1 MFDFEK
7 LIAYQK
13 AKEVNRK
20 IQKILINK
28 KISSFLRD
36 QLYRASISMV
46 INIAEGTGK
55 LSKLDR
61 KNFYVISRGSV
72 FECASLLEL
81 FQDENIISD
90 NELVSLKE
98 NLEEVSRLL
107 SGLINSFTNKDV
119 FKRNNER

>member
-13 AKEVNRK
+13 AREVNKK
-20 IQKILINK
+20 IQKLLIGR
-28 KISSFLRD
+28 KINIFIRD
-36 QLYRASISMV
+36 QLYRASVSMV

-55 LSKLDR
+55 LSKNDR

-81 FQDENIISD
+81 LCDENVID
-90 NELVSLKE
+90 NKEQLDLKLD
-98 NLEEVSRLL
+98 LEEVSKLL
-107 SGLINSFTNKDV
+107 SGLINSFTKIA
-119 FKRNNER
+119 K

>member
-13 AKEVNRK
+13 ARDVNKK
-20 IQKILINK
+20 IQKFLVEK
-28 KISSFLRD
+28 KTNVFLRD

-55 LSKLDR
+55 LSKNDR

-72 FECASLLEL
+72 FECASLLEML
-81 FQDENIISD
+81 CDENVISD
-90 NELVSLKE
+90 KELSVLKLD
-98 NLEEVSRLL
+98 LEEVSRLL
-107 SGLINSFTNKDV
+107 SGLIHSFTK
-119 FKRNNER
+119 

>member
-13 AKEVNRK
+13 ARDVNKK
-20 IQKILINK
+20 IQKLLVEK
-28 KISSFLRD
+28 KISIVLRD

-55 LSKLDR
+55 LSKNDR

-72 FECASLLEL
+72 FECASLLEML
-81 FQDENIISD
+81 YDEAIIKSD
-90 NELVSLKE
+90 ELDSFKSD
-98 NLEEVSRLL
+98 LEEVSQLL
-107 SGLINSFTNKDV
+107 SGLINSFTKT
-119 FKRNNER
+119 

>member
-13 AKEVNRK
+13 ARDTNKK
-20 IQKILINK
+20 IQKLLIEK
-28 KISSFLRD
+28 KTNLFLRD

-55 LSKLDR
+55 LSKNDR

-72 FECASLLEL
+72 FECASLIEL
-81 FQDENIISD
+81 LYDENIITKND
-90 NELVSLKE
+90 LNSLKSD
-98 NLEEVSRLL
+98 LEEISRLL
-107 SGLINSFTNKDV
+107 SGLINSFTKCNI
-119 FKRNNER
+119 

>member
-7 LIAYQK
+7 LVAYQK
-13 AKEVNRK
+13 AKEVNQK
-20 IQKILINK
+20 IQKILIDK
-28 KISSFLRD
+28 KINAFLRD
-36 QLYRASISMV
+36 QLYRASVSMV

-55 LSKLDR
+55 LSKQDR

-81 FQDENIISD
+81 ICDENIIT
-90 NELVSLKE
+90 NKELVNLKS

-107 SGLINSFTNKDV
+107 LGLINSFTK
-119 FKRNNER
+119 

>member
-13 AKEVNRK
+13 ARDVNKK
-20 IQKILINK
+20 IQKLLIEK
-28 KISSFLRD
+28 KVSAFLRD

-55 LSKLDR
+55 LSKCDR

-72 FECASLLEL
+72 FECASLLEML
-81 FQDENIISD
+81 CDEKILNNQELD
-90 NELVSLKE
+90 NLK
-98 NLEEVSRLL
+98 NDLEEVSRLL
-107 SGLINSFTNKDV
+107 SGLINSFTKN
-119 FKRNNER
+119 

>member
-13 AKEVNRK
+13 ARNVNIK
-20 IQKILINK
+20 IQKLLIEIK
-28 KISSFLRD
+28 VSAFLRD

-55 LSKLDR
+55 LSKSDR

-72 FECASLLEL
+72 FECASLLEML
-81 FQDENIISD
+81 YDEKIVN
-90 NELVSLKE
+90 NQELNNLK
-98 NLEEVSRLL
+98 NDLEEVSRLL
-107 SGLINSFTNKDV
+107 SGLINSFTK
-119 FKRNNER
+119 KLTL

>member
-13 AKEVNRK
+13 ARDVNKK
-20 IQKILINK
+20 IQKLLIDK
-28 KISSFLRD
+28 KVSEFLRD
-36 QLYRASISMV
+36 QLYRASVSMV

-55 LSKLDR
+55 LSKNDR

-72 FECASLLEL
+72 FECASLLEML
-81 FQDENIISD
+81 RDENIIND
-90 NELVSLKE
+90 NDLTALKL

-107 SGLINSFTNKDV
+107 SGLINSFTKT
-119 FKRNNER
+119 

>member
-13 AKEVNRK
+13 ARDANRS
-20 IQKILINK
+20 IQKLLVAK
-28 KISSFLRD
+28 KVNGFLRD

-55 LSKLDR
+55 LSKNDR

-72 FECASLLEL
+72 FECASLLEML
-81 FQDENIISD
+81 CDENAI
-90 NELVSLKE
+90 NTEELDLLK
-98 NLEEVSRLL
+98 NSLEEVSRLL
-107 SGLINSFTNKDV
+107 SGLVNSFTKSRV
-119 FKRNNER
+119 FDE

>member
-13 AKEVNRK
+13 AKEVNQL

-28 KISSFLRD
+28 KINIFLRD
-36 QLYRASISMV
+36 QLYRASVSMV

-55 LSKLDR
+55 LSKQDR

-72 FECASLLEL
+72 FECSSLLEML
-81 FQDENIISD
+81 CDENIIS
-90 NELVSLKE
+90 NTELTSLKAH
-98 NLEEVSRLL
+98 LEEVSRLL
-107 SGLINSFTNKDV
+107 SGLINSLMK
-119 FKRNNER
+119 

>member
-7 LIAYQK
+7 LIAYKK
-13 AKEVNRK
+13 AREVNK
-20 IQKILINK
+20 EIQHLL
-28 KISSFLRD
+28 SSIKCNYYIRD

-55 LSKLDR
+55 LSKNDR

-72 FECASLLEL
+72 FECASLLEML
-81 FQDENIISD
+81 LDEGRIT
-90 NELVSLKE
+90 EERLHALKS

-107 SGLINSFTNKDV
+107 SGLIVSFTKI
-119 FKRNNER
+119 

>member
-13 AKEVNRK
+13 ARDVNKK
-20 IQKILINK
+20 IQKLLIDK

-55 LSKLDR
+55 LSKNDR

-72 FECASLLEL
+72 FECASLLEM
-81 FQDENIISD
+81 FCDENIIKD
-90 NELVSLKE
+90 NELTLLKSD
-98 NLEEVSRLL
+98 LEEVSRLL
-107 SGLINSFTNKDV
+107 SGLINSFTKI
-119 FKRNNER
+119 